1 MRRFFYS
8 DGMMPLPSRHDC
20 LYTIPAGVPFA
31 MSLAA
36 GIKRLADGPEAL
48 ARATILVPSRR
59 AAQSLRAAFLQVL
72 GDGAAL
78 LPQIDPIG
86 DVEEESPDMLD
97 FGVDAPSLPPAMD
110 SLRRQLWLARLLEGF
125 RLGDVAPTPPQ
136 AMRLAESLARL
147 LDSLCNA
154 DATPDMLRDLLP
166 DRFSRHGRIS

>member
-1 MRRFFYS
+1 MRRCFYT
-8 DGMMPLPSRHDC
+8 DGMTPLPSRHDC

-78 LPQIDPIG
+78 LP
-86 DVEEESPDMLD
+86 
-97 FGVDAPSLPPAMD
+97 
-110 SLRRQLWLARLLEGF
+110 
-125 RLGDVAPTPPQ
+125 
-136 AMRLAESLARL
+136 
-147 LDSLCNA
+147 
-154 DATPDMLRDLLP
+154 
-166 DRFSRHGRIS
+166 